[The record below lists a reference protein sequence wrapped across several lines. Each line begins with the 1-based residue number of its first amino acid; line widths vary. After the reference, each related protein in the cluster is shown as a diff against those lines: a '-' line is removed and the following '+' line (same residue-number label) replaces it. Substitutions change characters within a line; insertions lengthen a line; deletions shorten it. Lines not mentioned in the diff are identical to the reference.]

1 MVFNIT
7 DNSEKYIYR
16 SYLFVKAHKHMFL
29 LCCCLEGG
37 IRCRERKLK
46 KILFKSI
53 FVIHFVSYFGF

>member
-16 SYLFVKAHKHMFL
+16 SYLFVKAHKHLFL
-29 LCCCLEGG
+29 LCCCLEGGG

-46 KILFKSI
+46 KYYLK
-53 FVIHFVSYFGF
+53 VSL